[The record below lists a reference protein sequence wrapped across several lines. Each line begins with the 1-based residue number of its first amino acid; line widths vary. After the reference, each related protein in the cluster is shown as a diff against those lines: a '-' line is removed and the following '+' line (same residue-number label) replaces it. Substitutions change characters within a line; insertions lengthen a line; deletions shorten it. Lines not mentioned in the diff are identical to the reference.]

1 MTASGRIFAVSF
13 IQMRSG
19 RERKRHIVCR
29 QSGRAFIC
37 QGRVMRV
44 VLQRTGQASVSVDG
58 QILGQ
63 IEKGYVLLVGIT
75 ESDDERIVEKMAMK
89 IHDLRIFEDEQ
100 GKMNLSIEQIGGS
113 VLSISQFTLY
123 ANCRKGR
130 RPSFD
135 QAARPQQARLLYE
148 VFNEALRKTG
158 LSVETG
164 IFGAHMKVELMNDG
178 PVTLVLD
185 SSELF

>member
-1 MTASGRIFAVSF
+1 
-13 IQMRSG
+13 
-19 RERKRHIVCR
+19 
-29 QSGRAFIC
+29 
-37 QGRVMRV
+37 MRV

-58 QILGQ
+58 QIQGQ

-75 ESDDERIVEKMAMK
+75 ESDDEQIVEKMAMK

-130 RPSFD
+130 RPSF
-135 QAARPQQARLLYE
+135 
-148 VFNEALRKTG
+148 EALRKTG

>member
-1 MTASGRIFAVSF
+1 
-13 IQMRSG
+13 
-19 RERKRHIVCR
+19 
-29 QSGRAFIC
+29 
-37 QGRVMRV
+37 MRV

-58 QILGQ
+58 QIQGQ

-75 ESDDERIVEKMAMK
+75 ESDDEQIVEKMAM
-89 IHDLRIFEDEQ
+89 RIFEDEQ

-148 VFNEALRKTG
+148 IFNEALRKTG